1 MLVDNLKAR
10 CVDVV
15 AREMARRT
23 YVRTPGDGNASMQ
36 AFQEEIAKQQEAAA
50 AAINEMPNIDL
61 LDVIAEVLA
70 TTS

>member
-1 MLVDNLKAR
+1 
-10 CVDVV
+10 
-15 AREMARRT
+15 
-23 YVRTPGDGNASMQ
+23 MQ